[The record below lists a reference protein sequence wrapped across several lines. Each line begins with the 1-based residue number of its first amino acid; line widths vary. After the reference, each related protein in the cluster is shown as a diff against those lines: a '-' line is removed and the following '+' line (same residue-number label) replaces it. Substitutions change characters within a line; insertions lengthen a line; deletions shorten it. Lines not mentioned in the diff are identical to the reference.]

1 MSEQTP
7 NAPECPFKE
16 LLIQPFIEGPCN
28 DQFFANHPCPAIDED
43 FIGKTVGSK
52 TKRKRR
58 VVVNHHRDY
67 WNSLYGTKV
76 VELQHERRLRASDVK
91 QLAGQLRQQKI
102 AFALTQSWTW
112 FAEWP
117 AWSAFLFK
125 LLYAVAGL
133 MMGASSVGVF
143 KLLQN
148 TAVFA
153 DSKVSCA
160 VVATLAGASVF
171 GVKSLFASIKDAEL
185 QNRLRIA
192 AALLTGVLAVT
203 YFVLVSFMTG
213 GLGAPVLTVD
223 QIANSTGSTMKPWL
237 SPHMQLVQLLLEMFA
252 SLSAFLYSEIY
263 VERHGSPKLSQNPK
277 KIFRAKQRDESDRQ
291 YQLAHHAMG
300 RCDGNRRGLLY
311 QRKSYVASAVASF
324 ERKFELARLQEE
336 GIRRQR
342 GDAGPD
348 RPPSFFSRF
357 ANLFKKQTTRN

>member
-1 MSEQTP
+1 MSEHAP
-7 NAPECPFKE
+7 NALESPFKE

-28 DQFFANHPCPAIDED
+28 ERYFANHPRPAVDED
-43 FIGKTVGSK
+43 FIDKIVGSK
-52 TKRKRR
+52 TARKHRL
-58 VVVNHHRDY
+58 VVNHHRDY
-67 WNSLYGTKV
+67 WNSLYATKV
-76 VELQHERRLRASDVK
+76 VELQHEKRLRARDAER
-91 QLAGQLRQQKI
+91 LARQLRQQKI
-102 AFALTQSWTW
+102 AFALTWSWTW

-133 MMGASSVGVF
+133 MMGASAVGVF

-171 GVKSLFASIKDAEL
+171 GVKSLFASIKDHER

-192 AALLTGVLAVT
+192 VAALTAVFAIT
-203 YFVLVSFMTG
+203 YFALVAFMTG
-213 GLGAPVLTVD
+213 GLGASLQTVD
-223 QIANSTGSTMKPWL
+223 QIANSTGSTTKPWL
-237 SPHMQLVQLLLEMFA
+237 SPHTQLVQLLLEMFA

-263 VERHGSPKLSQNPK
+263 VESHGSPKLSQSPI
-277 KIFRAKQRDESDRQ
+277 KIFRAKQRDEADRQ

-300 RCDGNRRGLLY
+300 RCDGNRRGLLF
-311 QRKSYVASAVASF
+311 QRKSYVTSAVASF
-324 ERKFELARLQEE
+324 ERKLELAKRQEE

-342 GDAGPD
+342 GDGGSD
-348 RPPSFFSRF
+348 NPPSIFTRVTK
-357 ANLFKKQTTRN
+357 LFKQQTTRN